1 MLLLKTL
8 IKINT
13 HLYKLILIKFFTI
26 QKKAMTG
33 HFIEKYN
40 RELIYL

>member
-8 IKINT
+8 IKVNI

-26 QKKAMTG
+26 QKKV
-33 HFIEKYN
+33 I
-40 RELIYL
+40 